1 MLKCKTVTHLLS
13 DAQDRKLTWMERV
26 QLVLHLAMCSGCGNY
41 KRQMRFLRRATS
53 RHPAGKPK
61 GDGEDS
67 L

>member
-13 DAQDRKLTWMERV
+13 DAQERELTWMERV
-26 QLVLHLAMCSGCGNY
+26 QLALHLAMCSGCGNY
-41 KRQMRFLRRATS
+41 KRQIGLLRRATS

-61 GDGEDS
+61 ADGKDS